1 MRHGLNGMIAVAFAA
16 GIMWL
21 GWWKYQ
27 DFLTQ
32 GSRPPPGT
40 QKLNEMEAEGVPDF
54 SIEDID
60 GNRVELSDFKDKI
73 VILSFWASWCEP
85 CVQEFPS
92 LVHLI
97 KEMKGDV
104 VLLAISADHS
114 LEALQA
120 FIKAFDAKDPNIKI
134 MWDKSQRV
142 AGLYGTEILPE
153 SYILGYQNKVIRKI
167 AGVDKW
173 DGPQAISF
181 FKELV
186 ELRNPKIKEGT
197 DTDTEEGEE
206 VEESGEVGEK

>member
-1 MRHGLNGMIAVAFAA
+1 MRHGLNGMIAVVFAGA
-16 GIMWL
+16 IMWL

-40 QKLNEMEAEGVPDF
+40 QKLNEMEVEGVPDF
-54 SIEDID
+54 SIEDLD
-60 GNRVELSDFKDKI
+60 GNRVELSDFKNKI

-92 LVHLI
+92 LVNLI

-104 VLLAISADHS
+104 LLLAISADHT

-186 ELRNPKIKEGT
+186 ALRNPKINE
-197 DTDTEEGEE
+197 DTDTKEEEEEPEGAGEA
-206 VEESGEVGEK
+206 GGK